1 MNAGTR
7 RLTLDEA
14 KRRVLDAFEGMKEEA
29 LDLLQNMIRI
39 PSPNPPGDEKAIAN
53 FNADY
58 MRRQGLSVVQIEPF
72 PNRISNVGRLNGTAA
87 GARTL
92 LFNSHLDT
100 VALGNPAEWEH
111 PMLGAEVHDGMVWGI
126 GAKNM
131 KSGMAAAMFIPRL
144 LKAAGVELEGDLLLS
159 QTADEM
165 LGGFKGLKEV
175 IDRKLLRA
183 DFGIYTETG
192 MPTRIEIGH
201 RGRVDVMITTKGRSG
216 HTSEPAAKK
225 KINAVL
231 KMAKVV
237 EAVSATKFTNWNPH
251 PQLEGEPILS
261 VNLIEGGYS
270 EIMVPDKC
278 VIHCDVR
285 TLPPQTPQSVVDDVQ
300 RAIAPLRAAD
310 PELDVSVEVAYEAP
324 YSFIPIDSPIVQEVQ
339 KACIE
344 VTGKAMAVLASPATS
359 DSRWLVLYAKIPT
372 CKFSF
377 TTVGSGPNERLRVDG
392 YYDMIRVYTTVAL
405 NTLYRLPVS
414 AEIERHT

>member
-1 MNAGTR
+1 MRTDHR
-7 RLTLDEA
+7 RPPLDEA
-14 KRRVLDAFEGMKEEA
+14 KSRVLDRFESMKDEA
-29 LDLLQNMIRI
+29 LRLLQDMIRI

-53 FNADY
+53 FNANY
-58 MRRQGLSVVQIEPF
+58 MREQGLDVVQIEPF
-72 PNRISNVGRLNGTAA
+72 PNRISNVGRLKGTAG

-111 PMLGAEVHDGMVWGI
+111 PMLGAEVHDGMIWGI

-144 LKAAGVELEGDLLLS
+144 LNAAGIRLEGDLLLS

-175 IDRKLLRA
+175 IDRQLLRA
-183 DFGIYTETG
+183 DYGIYTETG

-225 KINAVL
+225 KINAVV
-231 KMAKVV
+231 KMAKVI
-237 EAVSATKFTNWNPH
+237 EAVTATRFTHWSPH

-285 TLPPQTPQSVVDDVQ
+285 TLPPQTPATVVADIE
-300 RAIAPLRAAD
+300 RTIAPLRAAD
-310 PELDVSVEVAYEAP
+310 PELDATIEVAYEAP
-324 YSFIPIDSPIVQEVQ
+324 YSFIPVDAPIVREVQ
-339 KACIE
+339 KACVE
-344 VTGKAMAVLASPATS
+344 VTGKEMPVLASPATS

-377 TTVGSGPNERLRVDG
+377 TTVGSGPNERLHLDRF
-392 YYDMIRVYTTVAL
+392 YDMVRVYATVAM
-405 NTLYRLPVS
+405 NTLYSLRDSPEM
-414 AEIERHT
+414 ARHA

>member
-39 PSPNPPGDEKAIAN
+39 PRPESAGRREGDRQLQCRLHAAPRAERGPDRAFPEPDLERWQAERNRRGRENAAVQLPSRYRSPRKS
-53 FNADY
+53 
-58 MRRQGLSVVQIEPF
+58 RR
-72 PNRISNVGRLNGTAA
+72 VGAFR
-87 GARTL
+87 
-92 LFNSHLDT
+92 
-100 VALGNPAEWEH
+100 
-111 PMLGAEVHDGMVWGI
+111 MLGAEVHDGMVWGI

-231 KMAKVV
+231 KIAKVARSRLGHEV
-237 EAVSATKFTNWNPH
+237 H
-251 PQLEGEPILS
+251 QLEPPS
-261 VNLIEGGYS
+261 PARGGADTERQPHRGRLFGDHGS
-270 EIMVPDKC
+270 GQ
-278 VIHCDVR
+278 VR
-285 TLPPQTPQSVVDDVQ
+285 D
-300 RAIAPLRAAD
+300 PLRRPDSAAAN
-310 PELDVSVEVAYEAP
+310 P
-324 YSFIPIDSPIVQEVQ
+324 
-339 KACIE
+339 
-344 VTGKAMAVLASPATS
+344 AVC
-359 DSRWLVLYAKIPT
+359 R
-372 CKFSF
+372 
-377 TTVGSGPNERLRVDG
+377 R
-392 YYDMIRVYTTVAL
+392 
-405 NTLYRLPVS
+405 
-414 AEIERHT
+414 

>member
-1 MNAGTR
+1 MNEGNL

-14 KRRVLDAFEGMKEEA
+14 KRRVLDTFDGVKEEA
-29 LDLLQNMIRI
+29 LKLLQEMIRI

-53 FNADY
+53 FNAEY
-58 MRRQGLSVVQIEPF
+58 MRKQGLSVVQIEPF
-72 PNRISNVGRLNGTAA
+72 PNRISNVGTLKGTR
-87 GARTL
+87 GTRTL

-131 KSGMAAAMFIPRL
+131 KSGMAAAMFLPRL
-144 LKAAGVELEGDLLLS
+144 LKAAGIELEGNLLLS

-175 IDRKLLRA
+175 IDRNLLRA

-225 KINAVL
+225 KINAIL
-231 KMAKVV
+231 KMAKII
-237 EAVSATKFTNWNPH
+237 EAVSAMKFTNWNPH

-285 TLPPQTPQSVVDDVQ
+285 TLPPQSPQSVVADVE

-310 PELDVSVEVAYEAP
+310 PELDVSVEIAYEAP
-324 YSFIPIDSPIVQEVQ
+324 YSFIPVDSPIVQEVQ

-344 VTGKAMAVLASPATS
+344 VTGKEMPVLASPATS
-359 DSRWLVLYAKIPT
+359 DSRWLVLHAKIPT

-377 TTVGSGPNERLRVDG
+377 TTVGSGPNERLRLDS
-392 YYDMIRVYTTVAL
+392 YYDMIRVYATVAL

-414 AEIERHT
+414 PQIERSL

>member
-72 PNRISNVGRLNGTAA
+72 PNRISNVGRLKGTAA

-131 KSGMAAAMFIPRL
+131 KRNGCRDVHTAFAQGSGCRAR
-144 LKAAGVELEGDLLLS
+144 GDLLLS

-201 RGRVDVMITTKGRSG
+201 REES
-216 HTSEPAAKK
+216 TS
-225 KINAVL
+225 
-231 KMAKVV
+231 
-237 EAVSATKFTNWNPH
+237 
-251 PQLEGEPILS
+251 
-261 VNLIEGGYS
+261 
-270 EIMVPDKC
+270 
-278 VIHCDVR
+278 
-285 TLPPQTPQSVVDDVQ
+285 
-300 RAIAPLRAAD
+300 
-310 PELDVSVEVAYEAP
+310 
-324 YSFIPIDSPIVQEVQ
+324 
-339 KACIE
+339 
-344 VTGKAMAVLASPATS
+344 
-359 DSRWLVLYAKIPT
+359 
-372 CKFSF
+372 
-377 TTVGSGPNERLRVDG
+377 
-392 YYDMIRVYTTVAL
+392 
-405 NTLYRLPVS
+405 
-414 AEIERHT
+414 